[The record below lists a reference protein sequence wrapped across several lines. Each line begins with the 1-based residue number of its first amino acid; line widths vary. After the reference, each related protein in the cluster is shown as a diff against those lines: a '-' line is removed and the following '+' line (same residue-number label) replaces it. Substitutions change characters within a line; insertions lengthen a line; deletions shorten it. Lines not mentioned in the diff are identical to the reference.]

1 VLDKIIMNYK
11 SDKIKSMLSEK
22 RIKIHHFLPSN
33 RKIWTIV
40 GKEKEHW
47 LEPDLK
53 FCSCAGF
60 YFGMLKNKK
69 PCYHIDS
76 LEIAKKEEQYECIKF
91 SDNEF
96 ESFMFGV
103 INDL

>member
-1 VLDKIIMNYK
+1 MNEK
-11 SDKIKSMLSEK
+11 SQKIKSVISEK
-22 RIKIHHFLPSN
+22 RIKLHYFLPSN
-33 RKIWTIV
+33 RKIWTVV

-60 YFGMLKNKK
+60 YFGMLKNKN

-76 LEIAKKEEQYECIKF
+76 IQIAKKEEQYERIEF
-91 SDNEF
+91 SDDEF
-96 ESFMFGV
+96 ESFMSGL

>member
-1 VLDKIIMNYK
+1 MNEK
-11 SDKIKSMLSEK
+11 SKKIKSVISEK
-22 RIKIHHFLPSN
+22 RIKLHYFLPSN
-33 RKIWTIV
+33 RKIWTVV

-76 LEIAKKEEQYECIKF
+76 IQIAKKEEQYERIEF
-91 SDNEF
+91 SDDEF
-96 ESFMFGV
+96 ESFMSGL

>member
-1 VLDKIIMNYK
+1 MNEK
-11 SDKIKSMLSEK
+11 SKKIKSVITEK
-22 RIKIHHFLPSN
+22 RIKLHYFLPSN
-33 RKIWTIV
+33 RKIWTVV

-76 LEIAKKEEQYECIKF
+76 IQIAKKEELYERIEF
-91 SDNEF
+91 SDDEF
-96 ESFMFGV
+96 EGFMSGL

>member
-1 VLDKIIMNYK
+1 MNEK
-11 SDKIKSMLSEK
+11 SKKIKSVITEK
-22 RIKIHHFLPSN
+22 RIKLHYFLPSN
-33 RKIWTIV
+33 RNIRTIV

-47 LEPDLK
+47 LEPELK

-69 PCYHIDS
+69 SCYHIDS
-76 LEIAKKEEQYECIKF
+76 IQIAKKEELYERIEF
-91 SDNEF
+91 SDDEF
-96 ESFMFGV
+96 ESFMSGL

>member
-1 VLDKIIMNYK
+1 MNEK
-11 SDKIKSMLSEK
+11 SKKIKSVIDEK
-22 RIKIHHFLPSN
+22 RIKLHYFIPSN

-40 GKEKEHW
+40 GMEKEHW

-76 LEIAKKEEQYECIKF
+76 VKIAKKEEQYECIKF

>member
-1 VLDKIIMNYK
+1 MNKSSKKYNSVLN
-11 SDKIKSMLSEK
+11 EK
-22 RIKIHHFLPSN
+22 RIKLHVFEPSN
-33 RKIWTIV
+33 RKIWTVV

-53 FCSCAGF
+53 FCSCSGF

-69 PCYHIDS
+69 TCYHIDS
-76 LEIAKKEEQYECIKF
+76 IRIAKKEEQYESVEF
-91 SDNEF
+91 SDDEF
-96 ESFMFGV
+96 ESFMSGL

>member
-1 VLDKIIMNYK
+1 MNEK
-11 SDKIKSMLSEK
+11 SKKIKSVITEK
-22 RIKIHHFLPSN
+22 RIKLHYFLPSN
-33 RKIWTIV
+33 RKIWTVV

-76 LEIAKKEEQYECIKF
+76 LQIAKKEEQYERIEF
-91 SDNEF
+91 SDDEF
-96 ESFMFGV
+96 ESFMSGL

>member
-1 VLDKIIMNYK
+1 MNEK
-11 SDKIKSMLSEK
+11 SKKIKSVITEK
-22 RIKIHHFLPSN
+22 RIKLHYFLPSN
-33 RKIWTIV
+33 RKIWTVV

-53 FCSCAGF
+53 FCSCSGF

-76 LEIAKKEEQYECIKF
+76 IQIAKKEDLYERIEF
-91 SDNEF
+91 SDDEF
-96 ESFMFGV
+96 ESFMSGL

>member
-1 VLDKIIMNYK
+1 MNEK
-11 SDKIKSMLSEK
+11 SKKIKSVITEK
-22 RIKIHHFLPSN
+22 RIKLHYFLPSN

-53 FCSCAGF
+53 FCSCSGF

-76 LEIAKKEEQYECIKF
+76 IQIAKKEALYERIEF
-91 SDNEF
+91 SDDEF
-96 ESFMFGV
+96 ESFMSGL

>member
-1 VLDKIIMNYK
+1 MNKKSEKIDSVI
-11 SDKIKSMLSEK
+11 SEK
-22 RIKIHHFLPSN
+22 RIKLHHFLPSD
-33 RKIWTIV
+33 RKIWTVV

-47 LEPDLK
+47 LDPDLE
-53 FCSCAGF
+53 FCSCSGF

-76 LEIAKKEEQYECIKF
+76 IQIAKKEALYERIEF
-91 SDNEF
+91 SDDEF
-96 ESFMFGV
+96 ESFMSGL

>member
-1 VLDKIIMNYK
+1 MNEK
-11 SDKIKSMLSEK
+11 SKKIKSVISEK
-22 RIKIHHFLPSN
+22 RIKLHYFLPSN
-33 RKIWTIV
+33 RKIWTVV

-76 LEIAKKEEQYECIKF
+76 LEIAKIEEQYECIKF

>member
-1 VLDKIIMNYK
+1 MNEK
-11 SDKIKSMLSEK
+11 SKKIKSVITEK
-22 RIKIHHFLPSN
+22 RIKLHYFLPSN

-53 FCSCAGF
+53 FCSCTGF

-76 LEIAKKEEQYECIKF
+76 IQIAKKEELYESVKF
-91 SDNEF
+91 SDDEF
-96 ESFMFGV
+96 ESFMSGL

>member
-1 VLDKIIMNYK
+1 MNEK
-11 SDKIKSMLSEK
+11 SKKIKSVISEK
-22 RIKIHHFLPSN
+22 RIKLHYFLPSN
-33 RKIWTIV
+33 RKIWTVV

-76 LEIAKKEEQYECIKF
+76 LQIAKKEERYEEIEF
-91 SDNEF
+91 SDDEF
-96 ESFMFGV
+96 ESFMSGL
-103 INDL
+103 INDLWFTLT

>member
-1 VLDKIIMNYK
+1 MNEK
-11 SDKIKSMLSEK
+11 SKKIKSVITEK
-22 RIKIHHFLPSN
+22 RIKLHYFLPSK

-47 LEPDLK
+47 LEPELK

-69 PCYHIDS
+69 SCYHIDS
-76 LEIAKKEEQYECIKF
+76 IQIAKKEDLYERIEF
-91 SDNEF
+91 SDDEF
-96 ESFMFGV
+96 ESFMSGL

>member
-1 VLDKIIMNYK
+1 MNYK

-53 FCSCAGF
+53 FCSCTGF

>member
-1 VLDKIIMNYK
+1 MNEK
-11 SDKIKSMLSEK
+11 SKKIKSVISEK
-22 RIKIHHFLPSN
+22 RIKLHYFLPSN

-53 FCSCAGF
+53 FCSCSGF

-76 LEIAKKEEQYECIKF
+76 IQIAKKEEQYERIEF
-91 SDNEF
+91 SDDEF
-96 ESFMFGV
+96 ESFMSGL

>member
-1 VLDKIIMNYK
+1 MNEK
-11 SDKIKSMLSEK
+11 SKKIKSVISQK
-22 RIKIHHFLPSN
+22 RIKLHYFLPSN
-33 RKIWTIV
+33 RKIWTVV

-76 LEIAKKEEQYECIKF
+76 LQIAKKEELYEEIEF
-91 SDNEF
+91 SDDEF
-96 ESFMFGV
+96 ESFMSGL

>member
-1 VLDKIIMNYK
+1 MNYK

-76 LEIAKKEEQYECIKF
+76 IQIAKKEEQCERIEF
-91 SDNEF
+91 SDDEF
-96 ESFMFGV
+96 ESFMSGL

>member
-1 VLDKIIMNYK
+1 MNEK
-11 SDKIKSMLSEK
+11 SKKIKSVIDEK
-22 RIKIHHFLPSN
+22 RIKLHYFIPSN

-40 GKEKEHW
+40 GMEKEHW

-53 FCSCAGF
+53 FCSCTGF

>member
-1 VLDKIIMNYK
+1 MNEK
-11 SDKIKSMLSEK
+11 SKKIKSVITEK
-22 RIKIHHFLPSN
+22 RIKLHYFLPSN
-33 RKIWTIV
+33 RKIWTVV

-53 FCSCAGF
+53 FCSCSGF

-76 LEIAKKEEQYECIKF
+76 IQIAKKAEQYERIEF
-91 SDNEF
+91 SDDEF
-96 ESFMFGV
+96 ESFMSGL

>member
-1 VLDKIIMNYK
+1 MNQK
-11 SDKIKSMLSEK
+11 SDKIKSILSEK
-22 RIKIHHFLPSN
+22 RVKLHHFLPSD

-40 GKEKEHW
+40 GNEKEHW
-47 LEPDLK
+47 LDPDLQ

-96 ESFMFGV
+96 ESFMFSV

>member
-1 VLDKIIMNYK
+1 MNEK
-11 SDKIKSMLSEK
+11 SKKIKSVISEK
-22 RIKIHHFLPSN
+22 RIKLHYFLPSN
-33 RKIWTIV
+33 RRIWTVV

-60 YFGMLKNKK
+60 YFGMLKNKN

-76 LEIAKKEEQYECIKF
+76 IQIAKKEEQYERIEF
-91 SDNEF
+91 SDDEF
-96 ESFMFGV
+96 ESFMSGL

>member
-1 VLDKIIMNYK
+1 MNEK
-11 SDKIKSMLSEK
+11 SKKIKSIITEK
-22 RIKIHHFLPSN
+22 RIKLHYFLPSN
-33 RKIWTIV
+33 RKIWTVV

-53 FCSCAGF
+53 FCSCSGF

-69 PCYHIDS
+69 TCYHIDS
-76 LEIAKKEEQYECIKF
+76 IRIAKKEEQYESVEF
-91 SDNEF
+91 SDDEF
-96 ESFMFGV
+96 ESFMSGL

>member
-1 VLDKIIMNYK
+1 MNEK
-11 SDKIKSMLSEK
+11 SKKIKSVISEK
-22 RIKIHHFLPSN
+22 RIKLHYFLPSN
-33 RKIWTIV
+33 RKIWTVV

-53 FCSCAGF
+53 FCSCSGF

-76 LEIAKKEEQYECIKF
+76 IQIAKKEEQYERIEF
-91 SDNEF
+91 SDDEF
-96 ESFMFGV
+96 ESFMSGL

>member
-1 VLDKIIMNYK
+1 MNEK
-11 SDKIKSMLSEK
+11 SKKIKSVINEK
-22 RIKIHHFLPSN
+22 RIKLHYFLPSN
-33 RKIWTIV
+33 RKIWTVV

-53 FCSCAGF
+53 FCSCSGF

-76 LEIAKKEEQYECIKF
+76 IQIAKKEDLYERIEF
-91 SDNEF
+91 SDDEF
-96 ESFMFGV
+96 ESFMSGL

>member
-1 VLDKIIMNYK
+1 MNEK
-11 SDKIKSMLSEK
+11 SKKIKSVISEK
-22 RIKIHHFLPSN
+22 RIKLHYFLPSN
-33 RKIWTIV
+33 RNISTIV

-47 LEPDLK
+47 LEPELK

-69 PCYHIDS
+69 SCYHIDS
-76 LEIAKKEEQYECIKF
+76 IQIAKKEDLYERIEF
-91 SDNEF
+91 SDDEF
-96 ESFMFGV
+96 ESFMSGL

>member
-1 VLDKIIMNYK
+1 MNEK
-11 SDKIKSMLSEK
+11 SKKIKSVISEK
-22 RIKIHHFLPSN
+22 RIKLHYFLPSN
-33 RKIWTIV
+33 RKIWTVV

-76 LEIAKKEEQYECIKF
+76 IQIAKKEELYEEIEF
-91 SDNEF
+91 SDDEF
-96 ESFMFGV
+96 ESFMSGL

>member
-1 VLDKIIMNYK
+1 MNEK
-11 SDKIKSMLSEK
+11 SKKIKSVISEK
-22 RIKIHHFLPSN
+22 RIKLHYFLPSN

-76 LEIAKKEEQYECIKF
+76 LQIAKKEELYEEIEF
-91 SDNEF
+91 SDDEF
-96 ESFMFGV
+96 ESFMSGL

>member
-1 VLDKIIMNYK
+1 MNEK
-11 SDKIKSMLSEK
+11 SKKIKSVINEK
-22 RIKIHHFLPSN
+22 RIKLHYFLPSN
-33 RKIWTIV
+33 RKIWTVV

-53 FCSCAGF
+53 FCSCVGF

-76 LEIAKKEEQYECIKF
+76 LQIAKKEEQYEGIEF

-96 ESFMFGV
+96 ESFMSGL

>member
-1 VLDKIIMNYK
+1 MNEK
-11 SDKIKSMLSEK
+11 SKKIKSVISEK
-22 RIKIHHFLPSN
+22 RVKLHYFLPSN
-33 RKIWTIV
+33 RKIWTVV

-76 LEIAKKEEQYECIKF
+76 IQIAKKEEQYERIEF
-91 SDNEF
+91 SDDEF
-96 ESFMFGV
+96 ESFMSGL

>member
-1 VLDKIIMNYK
+1 MNEK
-11 SDKIKSMLSEK
+11 SKKIKSVISEK
-22 RIKIHHFLPSN
+22 RIKLHYFLPSN
-33 RKIWTIV
+33 RKIWTVV
-40 GKEKEHW
+40 GKQKEHW

-53 FCSCAGF
+53 FCSCSGF

-76 LEIAKKEEQYECIKF
+76 IQIAKKEDLYERIEF
-91 SDNEF
+91 SDDEF
-96 ESFMFGV
+96 ESFMSGL